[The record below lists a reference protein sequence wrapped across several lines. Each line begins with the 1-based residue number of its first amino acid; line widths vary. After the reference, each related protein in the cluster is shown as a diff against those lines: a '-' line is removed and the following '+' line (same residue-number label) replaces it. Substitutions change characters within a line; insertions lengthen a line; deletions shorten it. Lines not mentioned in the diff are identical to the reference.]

1 MFFKLNR
8 LCCTCIIIFCF
19 FLKNSFA
26 ETVNKIEIVGNDR
39 VSSETILMFASVEL
53 QQNLSIQD
61 LNDITIKLYD
71 TNFFENIDVSLKNQK
86 LIIKVK
92 ENPVIGNIT
101 FEGIKSKSL
110 KSEIN
115 KLLTLKDRSSYNL
128 IDLLEINKLLT
139 LKDRSSYNLIDLEN
153 DKFIIL
159 SSLKNRGYY
168 QPTLEVFTEI
178 TENNFVDILYKIELG
193 SKAKIKKISFTGDK
207 VFKDNKLKSLILS
220 EEYKPWKFISGRK
233 YLNENTINI
242 DNRLLKNFYLNK
254 GYYEVKINSSF
265 AKLVDKNNF
274 ELIFNIQ
281 AGKKFYFNELKL
293 SLPNDFNKV
302 NYNKI
307 DKIFSKISGK
317 PYSINRIE
325 KILETIDVV
334 TTNDQFMSTK
344 STVEEKIVDNKIDL
358 LFSISQI
365 EKIFVKKINI
375 LGNNVTQES
384 VIRNQLEVDEGDPFN
399 EILFKKSLNNLN
411 SLNFFKNINSN
422 FIENEVENTKII
434 EISVEE
440 KPTGEVMAGAG
451 FGTGGTTTTFG
462 VKENNYLGRGISLDA
477 NLDLS
482 ETSIKGKFSVS
493 NPNFRNSDKLVYSNI
508 QSLETDK
515 LTDFGYKT
523 NKTGLTLGT
532 RFEYYDDF
540 NLGLGASSF
549 YEKIETDSTAST
561 RQKRQEGDYFDNFL
575 TLTLDYDKR
584 NQRFQTSSGFRN
596 YFDTNIPLISETNT
610 WSNTFVATNYIEY
623 FDKNIFKSSFYFK
636 NANSITGE
644 NIKLSE
650 RLNIPSS
657 RLRGFEYGKVGPK
670 DGNDFIGGNFIST
683 INLSTTIDQILENS
697 QSTDFNLFLDI
708 ANIWGV
714 DYDSSLDISDDIRS
728 AIGVGLDWYSP
739 IGPMNFS
746 LSQALT
752 SSSNDI
758 TETFRFNLGTTF

>member
-1 MFFKLNR
+1 MFLR
-8 LCCTCIIIFCF
+8 LYKVCF
-19 FLKNSFA
+19 VYLFFFSLFANYSFS
-26 ETVNKIEIVGNDR
+26 EIVKKIEIIGNDR
-39 VSSETILMFASVEL
+39 VSSETILMFSDVKEN
-53 QQNLSIQD
+53 QNLSIQD

-71 TNFFENIDVSLKNQK
+71 TNFFEDIDVSLKNEQ
-86 LIIKVK
+86 LVIKVI
-92 ENPVIGNIT
+92 ENPVIGKID
-101 FEGIKSKSL
+101 FEGIKSKTIL
-110 KSEIN
+110 QDIK
-115 KLLTLKDRSSYNL
+115 KQ
-128 IDLLEINKLLT
+128 LT
-139 LKDRSSYNLIDLEN
+139 LKDRSSYNLIDLEY
-153 DKFIIL
+153 DKSIIL
-159 SSLKNRGYY
+159 SNLKNKGYH
-168 QPTLEVFTEI
+168 QPLIEVFTVNKD
-178 TENNFVDILYKIELG
+178 NNFIDILYKIELG
-193 SKAKIKKISFTGDK
+193 DKAKIKKISFVGDK
-207 VFKDNKLKSLILS
+207 IYKDNKLKSLILS

-242 DNRLLKNFYLNK
+242 DNRLLRNFYLNK
-254 GYYEVKINSSF
+254 GYYQVKINSSF
-265 AKLVDKNNF
+265 ARLIDKNNF

-281 AGKKFYFNELKL
+281 AGKKYFFNNLKL
-293 SLPNDFNKV
+293 NLPDDFNKE
-302 NYNKI
+302 NFNKI
-307 DKIFSKISGK
+307 ETIFSNLTGK

-334 TTNDQFMSTK
+334 TTSEQYMSTK
-344 STVEEKIVDNKIDL
+344 STVEENIIDNKIDL
-358 LFSISQI
+358 IFSISET
-365 EKIFVKKINI
+365 EKIFVKKIDI
-375 LGNNVTQES
+375 LGNNVTEES

-399 EILFKKSLNNLN
+399 EILFKKSLNNLK

-422 FIENEVENTKII
+422 FIENKEEKTKII

-440 KPTGEVMAGAG
+440 KATGEVMAGAG

-462 VKENNYLGRGISLDA
+462 VKENNYLGRGVKLDA
-477 NLDLS
+477 KLDLS

-493 NPNFRNSDKLVYSNI
+493 NPNFKNSDKLVYTNI

-523 NKTGLTLGT
+523 NKTGFTFGT
-532 RFEYYDDF
+532 RFEYYDDL

-549 YEKIETDSTAST
+549 YEKIETDSSASA
-561 RQKRQEGDYFDNFL
+561 RQKQQEGDYFDNFL
-575 TLTLDYDKR
+575 SLTLDYDKR

-596 YFDTNIPLISETNT
+596 YFDTSVPIISETNT
-610 WSNTFVATNYIEY
+610 ISNTFILTNYIEY

-636 NANSITGE
+636 NANSLSGD

-670 DGNDFIGGNFIST
+670 DGNDFVGGNFIST
-683 INLSTTIDQILENS
+683 INLSTTIAQILENS

-714 DYDSSLDISDDIRS
+714 DYDSSLDVSDDIRS
-728 AIGVGLDWYSP
+728 AIGIGLDWYSP

-746 LSQALT
+746 LSQPLS
-752 SSSNDI
+752 SSSNDV

>member
-110 KSEIN
+110 KS
-115 KLLTLKDRSSYNL
+115 
-128 IDLLEINKLLT
+128 EINKLLT

>member
-1 MFFKLNR
+1 
-8 LCCTCIIIFCF
+8 
-19 FLKNSFA
+19 
-26 ETVNKIEIVGNDR
+26 
-39 VSSETILMFASVEL
+39 
-53 QQNLSIQD
+53 
-61 LNDITIKLYD
+61 
-71 TNFFENIDVSLKNQK
+71 
-86 LIIKVK
+86 
-92 ENPVIGNIT
+92 
-101 FEGIKSKSL
+101 
-110 KSEIN
+110 
-115 KLLTLKDRSSYNL
+115 
-128 IDLLEINKLLT
+128 
-139 LKDRSSYNLIDLEN
+139 
-153 DKFIIL
+153 
-159 SSLKNRGYY
+159 
-168 QPTLEVFTEI
+168 
-178 TENNFVDILYKIELG
+178 
-193 SKAKIKKISFTGDK
+193 
-207 VFKDNKLKSLILS
+207 
-220 EEYKPWKFISGRK
+220 
-233 YLNENTINI
+233 
-242 DNRLLKNFYLNK
+242 
-254 GYYEVKINSSF
+254 
-265 AKLVDKNNF
+265 
-274 ELIFNIQ
+274 
-281 AGKKFYFNELKL
+281 
-293 SLPNDFNKV
+293 
-302 NYNKI
+302 
-307 DKIFSKISGK
+307 
-317 PYSINRIE
+317 
-325 KILETIDVV
+325 
-334 TTNDQFMSTK
+334 MSTK

-358 LFSISQI
+358 LFSISET

-375 LGNNVTQES
+375 LGNNITQEN

-411 SLNFFKNINSN
+411 SLNFLKELLNI
-422 FIENEVENTKII
+422 IENEADKTKII

-462 VKENNYLGRGISLDA
+462 VKENNYLGRGVSLDA
-477 NLDLS
+477 KLDLS

-493 NPNFRNSDKLVYSNI
+493 NPNFRNSDKLVYTNI
-508 QSLETDK
+508 QSIETDK

-523 NKTGLTLGT
+523 NKTGLSLGT
-532 RFEYYDDF
+532 NFEYYDDL

-561 RQKRQEGDYFDNFL
+561 RQKQQEGDYFDNFL
-575 TLTLDYDKR
+575 SLTLDYDKR

-596 YFDTNIPLISETNT
+596 YFDTNIPLISDTNT
-610 WSNTFVATNYIEY
+610 LSNTFVATNYIEY

-657 RLRGFEYGKVGPK
+657 RLRGFEFGKVGPK

-683 INLSTTIDQILENS
+683 INLSTTIDQVLENS

-728 AIGVGLDWYSP
+728 AIGIGLDWYSP

-752 SSSNDI
+752 SSSNDV

>member
-1 MFFKLNR
+1 MILKLNK
-8 LCCTCIIIFCF
+8 LCCTSIVIFCF
-19 FLKNSFA
+19 FFKNSFA
-26 ETVNKIEIVGNDR
+26 EIVKKIEIIGNDR
-39 VSSETILMFASVEL
+39 VSSETILMFASVKEK
-53 QQNLSIQD
+53 QDLSIQD

-71 TNFFENIDVSLKNQK
+71 TNFFENIDVSLNNQK
-86 LIIKVK
+86 LTITVI
-92 ENPVIGNIT
+92 ENPIIGNIII
-101 FEGIKSKSL
+101 EGIKSKSL
-110 KSEIN
+110 KAEIN
-115 KLLTLKDRSSYNL
+115 KQLSLKGRSSYNL
-128 IDLLEINKLLT
+128 T
-139 LKDRSSYNLIDLEN
+139 DLEN

-159 SSLKNRGYY
+159 SNLKNKGYY
-168 QPTLEVFTEI
+168 QPTLEVFTE
-178 TENNFVDILYKIELG
+178 TKENNFIDILYKIELG
-193 SKAKIKKISFTGDK
+193 SKAKIKKIAFTGDK
-207 VFKDNKLKSLILS
+207 VFKDNKLKSIILS
-220 EEYKPWKFISGRK
+220 EEYKAWKFISGRK
-233 YLNENTINI
+233 YLNEDTINI
-242 DNRLLKNFYLNK
+242 DSRLLKNFYLNK
-254 GYYEVKINSSF
+254 GYYDVKINSSF
-265 AKLVDKNNF
+265 AKLIDKNNF

-293 SLPNDFNKV
+293 NLPNDFNKE
-302 NYNKI
+302 NFTKI
-307 DKIFSKISGK
+307 DKFFSKISGK

-325 KILETIDVV
+325 KILEAIDVV
-334 TTNDQFMSTK
+334 TTNEQYMSTK

-358 LFSISQI
+358 LFSISQT

-384 VIRNQLEVDEGDPFN
+384 VIRNQLEIDEGDPFN
-399 EILFKKSLNNLN
+399 EILYKKSLNNLK
-411 SLNFFKNINSN
+411 SLDFFKNVNSN
-422 FIENEVENTKII
+422 FIENEQDKTKII

-451 FGTGGTTTTFG
+451 FGTSGTTTTFG
-462 VKENNYLGRGISLDA
+462 VKENNYLGRGVSLDA
-477 NLDLS
+477 KLDLS
-482 ETSIKGKFSVS
+482 ESSIKGKFSVS
-493 NPNFRNSDKLVYSNI
+493 NPNFRNSDKLVYTNI

-523 NKTGLTLGT
+523 NKTGISLGT
-532 RFEYYDDF
+532 NFEYYDDL

-561 RQKRQEGDYFDNFL
+561 RQKQQEGDYFDNFL
-575 TLTLDYDKR
+575 SLTLDYDKR

-610 WSNTFVATNYIEY
+610 LSNTFLATNYIEY

-683 INLSTTIDQILENS
+683 INLSTTIAQILENS

-728 AIGVGLDWYSP
+728 AIGIGLDWYSP

-752 SSSNDI
+752 SSSNDV